1 MNSISKPKRKI
12 QRNFAP
18 MYFNSISDFCPTQI
32 RNPTMKQKDGRRNNP
47 GRPPLPES
55 EKQPPRVYE
64 PTGKP
69 RGRPPSGKPPKEP
82 TGNPR
87 GRPKKD

>member
-1 MNSISKPKRKI
+1 
-12 QRNFAP
+12 
-18 MYFNSISDFCPTQI
+18 
-32 RNPTMKQKDGRRNNP
+32 MKQLDERRNNSE
-47 GRPPLPES
+47 RPPLLES
-55 EKQPPRVYE
+55 EKQPPRE